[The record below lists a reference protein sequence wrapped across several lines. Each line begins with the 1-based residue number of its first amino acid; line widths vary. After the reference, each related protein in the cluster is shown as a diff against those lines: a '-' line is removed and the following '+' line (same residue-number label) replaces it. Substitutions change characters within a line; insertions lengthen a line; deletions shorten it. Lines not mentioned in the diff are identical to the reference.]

1 MDVGFLLNQV
11 FRAVSDFSSQ
21 FSPSAWLL
29 SVTSA
34 FAALIAVTGAL
45 WAARSAYRNASKIQF
60 EEAERYRL
68 RERAA
73 ERERIIGVLHALR
86 EELIQLWLMMAED
99 IAKPIETLDPK
110 KKLLPYWPCY
120 QSYFSIFDSNAAE
133 IGLIESE
140 TLRTSL
146 VRTFMLAKRLIDQYQ
161 NYNRIEDRMTAR
173 ESQPLGVPA
182 DMTYARHAGAFAL
195 VATYKS
201 LKASVEESRN
211 LLDAELGLKR
221 QPLPFIDSLGASEN
235 GSQ

>member
-1 MDVGFLLNQV
+1 MDAGFLLNQL
-11 FRAVSDFSSQ
+11 FHAISDFCSQ

-34 FAALIAVTGAL
+34 FAAFIAVSGAL
-45 WAARSAYRNASKIQF
+45 LAARSAYKNASKIQF
-60 EEAERYRL
+60 SEAELHRL

-73 ERERIIGVLHALR
+73 ERERVIGVLHAIR

-133 IGLIESE
+133 IGLVENEI
-140 TLRTSL
+140 LRTSL

-161 NYNRIEDRMTAR
+161 NYNRIEDQMTAR
-173 ESQPLGVPA
+173 ASQPLGVPA
-182 DMTYARHAGAFAL
+182 DTTYARHAGAFAL
-195 VATYKS
+195 VATYQS
-201 LKASVEESRN
+201 LKASVEQSRN

-221 QPLPFIDSLGASEN
+221 QPLPFIDSPGLTDN
-235 GSQ
+235 GS

>member
-1 MDVGFLLNQV
+1 MDPGFLLRQLLH
-11 FRAVSDFSSQ
+11 AISDFCSQ

-34 FAALIAVTGAL
+34 FAALVAVTGAL
-45 WAARSAYRNASKIQF
+45 LAARSAYRSASKIQF
-60 EEAERYRL
+60 EEAELHRL

-73 ERERIIGVLHALR
+73 ERERIVGILHAIR

-99 IAKPIETLDPK
+99 IARPIETLDPK

-120 QSYFSIFDSNAAE
+120 QSYFGIFDANAAA

-140 TLRTSL
+140 SLRTSL

-161 NYNRIEDRMTAR
+161 NYNRIEDNLTAR
-173 ESQPLGVPA
+173 ASQPIGIPA
-182 DMTYARHAGAFAL
+182 DINYARHAGAFAL
-195 VATYKS
+195 VAAYQS
-201 LKASVEESRN
+201 LKTSVEQSRN

-221 QPLPFIDSLGASEN
+221 QQLPFIDSPGAPEN
-235 GSQ
+235 GS

>member
-1 MDVGFLLNQV
+1 MDIGILLKQL
-11 FRAVSDFSSQ
+11 FHAVSDFCSQ

-29 SVTSA
+29 SLTCA

-45 WAARSAYRNASKIQF
+45 LAVRFTYRNASKIQF
-60 EEAERYRL
+60 EEAEQHRQ

-73 ERERIIGVLHALR
+73 ERERVIGVLHAIR

-120 QSYFSIFDSNAAE
+120 QSYFSIFDSNAAA
-133 IGLIESE
+133 IGLIENE
-140 TLRTSL
+140 ILRTNL

-161 NYNRIEDRMTAR
+161 NYNRIEDKLAVG
-173 ESQPLGVPA
+173 SAQPSAVPA
-182 DMTYARHAGAFAL
+182 DTTYARHAGAFAL
-195 VATYKS
+195 VATYQT
-201 LKASVEESRN
+201 LKASLEQSRN

-221 QPLPFIDSLGASEN
+221 QPLPFIDSPATQEN
-235 GSQ
+235 GA

>member
-11 FRAVSDFSSQ
+11 FRAVSDFCSQ

-45 WAARSAYRNASKIQF
+45 LAARSAYRNASKIQF
-60 EEAERYRL
+60 EEAERHRL

-73 ERERIIGVLHALR
+73 ERERVTGVLHAIR

-120 QSYFSIFDSNAAE
+120 QSYFSIFDSNVAE
-133 IGLIESE
+133 IGRVENEI
-140 TLRTSL
+140 LRTSL

-161 NYNRIEDRMTAR
+161 NYNRIEDKMTAR
-173 ESQPLGVPA
+173 DSQPLGVPA
-182 DMTYARHAGAFAL
+182 DTTYARHAGAFAL
-195 VATYKS
+195 VATYQS
-201 LKASVEESRN
+201 LKASVEQSRN

-221 QPLPFIDSLGASEN
+221 LPLPFIDSPGVSEN
-235 GSQ
+235 GS

>member
-1 MDVGFLLNQV
+1 MDAGILLNQ
-11 FRAVSDFSSQ
+11 FFHAISDFCSQ

-45 WAARSAYRNASKIQF
+45 LAARFAYRNARKIQF
-60 EEAERYRL
+60 EEAEMHRL

-73 ERERIIGVLHALR
+73 QRERVVGILHALR

-120 QSYFSIFDSNAAE
+120 QSYFSIFDANAAE
-133 IGLIESE
+133 IGLIENE
-140 TLRTSL
+140 LLRTSL
-146 VRTFMLAKRLIDQYQ
+146 IRTFMLAKRLIDQYQ
-161 NYNRIEDRMTAR
+161 NYNRIEDKMTAQP
-173 ESQPLGVPA
+173 SQPSSLPA
-182 DMTYARHAGAFAL
+182 DTTYARHAGAFAL
-195 VATYKS
+195 VATYQS

-211 LLDAELGLKR
+211 LLDAELALKR
-221 QPLPFIDSLGASEN
+221 QPLPFIDLPTER
-235 GSQ
+235 

>member
-11 FRAVSDFSSQ
+11 FRAVSDFCSQ

-45 WAARSAYRNASKIQF
+45 LAARSAYRNASKIQF
-60 EEAERYRL
+60 EEAERQRL

-73 ERERIIGVLHALR
+73 ERERVTGVLHAIR

-120 QSYFSIFDSNAAE
+120 QSYFSIFDSNVAE
-133 IGLIESE
+133 IGRVENEI
-140 TLRTSL
+140 LRTSL

-161 NYNRIEDRMTAR
+161 NYNRIEDKMTAR
-173 ESQPLGVPA
+173 DSQPLGVPA
-182 DMTYARHAGAFAL
+182 DTTYARHAGAFAL
-195 VATYKS
+195 VATYQS
-201 LKASVEESRN
+201 LKASVEQSRN

-221 QPLPFIDSLGASEN
+221 LPLPFIDSPGVSEN
-235 GSQ
+235 GS

>member
-1 MDVGFLLNQV
+1 MDPGFLLRQLLHV
-11 FRAVSDFSSQ
+11 ISDFCSQ

-34 FAALIAVTGAL
+34 FAALVAVTGAL
-45 WAARSAYRNASKIQF
+45 LAARSAYRNASKIQF
-60 EEAERYRL
+60 DEAELHSL

-73 ERERIIGVLHALR
+73 ERERIVGILHAVR

-99 IAKPIETLDPK
+99 IARPIETLDPK

-120 QSYFSIFDSNAAE
+120 QSYFSIFDANAAE

-140 TLRTSL
+140 SLRTSL

-161 NYNRIEDRMTAR
+161 NYNRIEDSMTAR
-173 ESQPLGVPA
+173 ATQPLGIPA
-182 DMTYARHAGAFAL
+182 DINYTRHAGAFAL
-195 VATYKS
+195 VATYQS
-201 LKASVEESRN
+201 LKKSVEQSRN

-221 QPLPFIDSLGASEN
+221 QQLPFIDSTEPPEN
-235 GSQ
+235 GS